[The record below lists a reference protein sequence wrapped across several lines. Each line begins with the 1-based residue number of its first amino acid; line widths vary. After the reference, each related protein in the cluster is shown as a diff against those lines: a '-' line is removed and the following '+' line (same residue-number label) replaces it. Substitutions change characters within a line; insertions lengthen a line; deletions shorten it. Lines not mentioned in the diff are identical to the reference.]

1 MKICL
6 LVVYFGRRRKDVLL
20 GAHARIARLPTRLK
34 GYFRAAIS
42 FWTVA
47 LRLVV
52 CQHPEVPPAYPLPF
66 ATYQWIFFLLLVVN
80 GRMEN
85 DLLPFIGSPR
95 PFHSSGRSYFSSF
108 EKLFL
113 IEERESDRF
122 SRSAGRLG
130 RGAGGRGF
138 MFRPV
143 TVFYYDCPI
152 SSRWSSIP
160 AGSLP
165 PPTCPY
171 SD

>member
-66 ATYQWIFFLLLVVN
+66 ATYQWIFF
-80 GRMEN
+80 
-85 DLLPFIGSPR
+85 
-95 PFHSSGRSYFSSF
+95 
-108 EKLFL
+108 
-113 IEERESDRF
+113 
-122 SRSAGRLG
+122 
-130 RGAGGRGF
+130 
-138 MFRPV
+138 
-143 TVFYYDCPI
+143 
-152 SSRWSSIP
+152 
-160 AGSLP
+160 P
-165 PPTCPY
+165 PPGREWQNGKRFTPLHWVPASFPFFC
-171 SD
+171 SVVFFVF